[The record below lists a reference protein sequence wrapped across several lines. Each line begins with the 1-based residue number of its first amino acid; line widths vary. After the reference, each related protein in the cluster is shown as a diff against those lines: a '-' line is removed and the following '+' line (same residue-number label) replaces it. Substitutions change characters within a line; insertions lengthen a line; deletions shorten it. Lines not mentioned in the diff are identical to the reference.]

1 MSYLQLFFLL
11 FIVIFYAAHFHIP
24 KISSLVKKKEE
35 KIPERVEPKITFFSK
50 GETKDFLIEDK
61 DEFFSSLDAP
71 NRVARG
77 ITNSNEYKTI
87 TVKAAY
93 EFTKKEKD
101 LLTRCIKTVCN
112 KMYDLPEKVCAKYGM
127 KQEKLW
133 KLLQTWNLA
142 KTKDKVLELG
152 MPHTRENV
160 IFLSTYYFAVTDDNE
175 EKITRTLAHEF
186 YHIYQRTYKK
196 EYEQFLKDND
206 WEIVPYNKTD
216 KRMNPD
222 LDDYVWKRIRNDGEK
237 VFIAKYNS
245 LEPKSLTDINIK
257 NPRDEH
263 PNEYYAYL
271 LAKEINL

>member
-1 MSYLQLFFLL
+1 MYYLQIFFLL
-11 FIVIFYAAHFHIP
+11 FIFIFYATHFHIP

-35 KIPERVEPKITFFSK
+35 KIPERSEPKIKFFSK
-50 GETKDFLIEDK
+50 GETKDFLIKDK
-61 DEFFSSLDAP
+61 DEFFSSLDSP
-71 NRVARG
+71 NLSARDV
-77 ITNSNEYKTI
+77 SHHNEYKTI
-87 TVKAAY
+87 TVRAAY
-93 EFTKKEKD
+93 EFTKNERE
-101 LLTRCIKTVCN
+101 LLTRCIQTVYN
-112 KMYDLPEKVCAKYGM
+112 KMYDLPEKVCEKFGM
-127 KQEKLW
+127 EQENLW
-133 KLLQTWNLA
+133 KLLKTWNLA
-142 KTKDKVLELG
+142 KTKDRVLELG

-196 EYEQFLKDND
+196 EYEQFLKEND

-222 LDDYVWKRIRNDGEK
+222 LDDHVWKRVKNDVEK

-245 LEPKSLTDINIK
+245 LEPKSLADINIE

-271 LAKEINL
+271 LVKEINI